1 MTVARRRVSVA
12 GDPGTRM
19 PAYGLLNGRLG
30 VGALDGRM
38 RVGIYRRNLGDQLFI
53 ARLRPL
59 PFGPTGSYLQTVA
72 GEGRRTSDAGYGV
85 NAPCRCARRRGADRT
100 APHIWSRRRG
110 TRTAR

>member
-1 MTVARRRVSVA
+1 MTVARRRLSVA

-19 PAYGLLNGRLG
+19 PAYGLLNSTLG
-30 VGALDGRM
+30 VGVLDGRM
-38 RVGIYRRNLGDQLFI
+38 RMSLYGRNLDDQLFI

-72 GEGRRTSDAGYGV
+72 GEGRRTSDAGAGISV
-85 NAPCRCARRRGADRT
+85 PCRCARRRGAGRT

-110 TRTAR
+110 TRTGR